1 MQTGTASPLAASRAA
16 PIARWASAAETG
28 RAGSRPPES
37 AAPVGWVIESSSPRP
52 ADGGRSYPAEQKTG
66 SPFLPL
72 GCPMNES
79 VRVRASFRTKG
90 SGQMGVMRMGYV
102 HVRVT
107 DLEESRSHYG
117 ETLGM
122 KLVQEEPGKLYYKG
136 WDEFDHHSVVLEEG
150 GVGVVKFGYKVERE
164 TDLEELE
171 QRARQFGC
179 LTERMSKGDNVAI
192 GDGVRIVLPSDHVIE
207 LYAEAEHVGTD
218 VGLINPDAFPRHLVG
233 VGVPR
238 VDHAMITTEDPTTL
252 ERFYQEVMAF
262 HPAERVVD
270 NLDDNHLIASWLS
283 CGNTAHDI
291 AFIAGPQGKL
301 HHFAYNLTDWY
312 AIKHAGGLFAMD
324 DVSVDVGP
332 TQHGITR
339 GETIYFFDP
348 SGNRNEVFNGG
359 YLVFRDSPPLTWT
372 VDQLGKA
379 IFYIQRELNERFTT
393 VLT

>member
-1 MQTGTASPLAASRAA
+1 
-16 PIARWASAAETG
+16 
-28 RAGSRPPES
+28 
-37 AAPVGWVIESSSPRP
+37 
-52 ADGGRSYPAEQKTG
+52 
-66 SPFLPL
+66 
-72 GCPMNES
+72 
-79 VRVRASFRTKG
+79 
-90 SGQMGVMRMGYV
+90 MGVMRMGYV

-122 KLVQEEPGKLYYKG
+122 KLVHEEPGKLYYKG

-179 LTERMSKGDNVAI
+179 LTERMSKGDNFAI
-192 GDGVRIVLPSDHVIE
+192 GDGVRLVLPSDHVIE
-207 LYAEAEHVGTD
+207 LYSEAEYVGTD
-218 VGLINPDAFPRHLVG
+218 VGLVNPEAFPRHLVG

-238 VDHAMITTEDPTTL
+238 VDHAMITTEDPATL
-252 ERFYQEVMAF
+252 ERFYQEVMNF

-291 AFIAGPQGKL
+291 AFMAGPQGKL

-348 SGNRNEVFNGG
+348 SGNRNEVFSGG

>member
-1 MQTGTASPLAASRAA
+1 
-16 PIARWASAAETG
+16 
-28 RAGSRPPES
+28 
-37 AAPVGWVIESSSPRP
+37 
-52 ADGGRSYPAEQKTG
+52 
-66 SPFLPL
+66 
-72 GCPMNES
+72 
-79 VRVRASFRTKG
+79 
-90 SGQMGVMRMGYV
+90 MGVMRMGYV
-102 HVRVT
+102 HIRVT
-107 DLEESRSHYG
+107 DLEEARSHYG

-164 TDLEELE
+164 TDLEGLE

-179 LTERMSKGDNVAI
+179 LTERMSKGDNLAI
-192 GDGVRIVLPSDHVIE
+192 GDGVRLVLPSDHVIE
-207 LYAEAEHVGTD
+207 LYSEAEYVGTD

-238 VDHAMITTEDPTTL
+238 VDHAMITAEDPGTL
-252 ERFYQEVMAF
+252 ERFYQEVMGF
-262 HPAERVVD
+262 RTAERVVT
-270 NLDDNHLIASWLS
+270 NLDENHLIASWLT

-291 AFIAGPQGKL
+291 AFMAGPQGKL
-301 HHFAYNLTDWY
+301 HHFAYALTDWY

-348 SGNRNEVFNGG
+348 SGNRNEVFSGG
-359 YLVFRDSPPLTWT
+359 YLVFPDSPPLTWT
-372 VDQLGKA
+372 ADQLGKA